1 MRTIVALCTMMV
13 GGVAVAGESAV
24 VVTPSQ
30 PATTVVT
37 GGRPSVIIVEEAP
50 RSPCANGKCR
60 LYSVDERAHEAS
72 RRRLFGGQ
80 VVRNNSRTV
89 VRPVR

>member
-1 MRTIVALCTMMV
+1 MRTIVTFYAMMV
-13 GGVAVAGESAV
+13 SGMVVASESAV
-24 VVTPSQ
+24 VVTPAQS
-30 PATTVVT
+30 ATTGVT
-37 GGRPSVIIVEEAP
+37 GDRPAVIIVEEAP

-60 LYSVDERAHEAS
+60 LYSVDGQSREAS